1 MIRDDLSDSD
11 TQEYDSN
18 SSSEDLETPNNGET
32 QKMSEYEKQRMK
44 RMESNRARMEAL
56 GLQKM
61 ASSLMGSVK
70 KTKKKTEPKG
80 KAKIVEEDEEYKPP
94 EMDEGL
100 SSSSDDEEFV
110 GEGKSRAG
118 SHWGVLDCLGQKHRD
133 LPPMPG
139 PVKAVFGVVVLNGKL
154 LVMGGYSMKDG
165 TGIASGNVCQ
175 YDSCLNRWSKLVD
188 MNVASYDFACTE
200 VNGMVYAVGG
210 YGMDGVKKKNLTPK
224 SKVPAQKLMSNSDFV
239 DDDEALMQAIALS
252 LKDSVEC
259 SDVGCSGISQS
270 ADLHLTDGMINERKG
285 KAQSQEDTRKR
296 KRKKPVTSR
305 VQMTED
311 ELVLHFFQF
320 DESGK
325 GGISLRDLKRV
336 AAAHDFTWKDNE
348 MVDMIYCFDSNGDGK
363 LSLDDFRK
371 IVGQCNMIQV
381 SENSVIG
388 SKAR

>member
-110 GEGKSRAG
+110 GEGKSR
-118 SHWGVLDCLGQKHRD
+118 
-133 LPPMPG
+133 
-139 PVKAVFGVVVLNGKL
+139 
-154 LVMGGYSMKDG
+154 
-165 TGIASGNVCQ
+165 
-175 YDSCLNRWSKLVD
+175 
-188 MNVASYDFACTE
+188 
-200 VNGMVYAVGG
+200 
-210 YGMDGVKKKNLTPK
+210 VKKKNLTPK

-239 DDDEALMQAIALS
+239 DDDEALMQ
-252 LKDSVEC
+252 C

-363 LSLDDFRK
+363 CKYCWSMQHDTSFRK
-371 IVGQCNMIQV
+371 FCDRFKGMIARKTWTL
-381 SENSVIG
+381 ENVCCVILITTWIEC
-388 SKAR
+388 

>member
-1 MIRDDLSDSD
+1 MIRDDLSDY

-56 GLQKM
+56 GLQKL

-110 GEGKSRAG
+110 GEGKSR
-118 SHWGVLDCLGQKHRD
+118 V
-133 LPPMPG
+133 
-139 PVKAVFGVVVLNGKL
+139 
-154 LVMGGYSMKDG
+154 
-165 TGIASGNVCQ
+165 
-175 YDSCLNRWSKLVD
+175 
-188 MNVASYDFACTE
+188 
-200 VNGMVYAVGG
+200 
-210 YGMDGVKKKNLTPK
+210 VKKKNLTPK

>member
-11 TQEYDSN
+11 TQENDSN

-110 GEGKSRAG
+110 GEGKS
-118 SHWGVLDCLGQKHRD
+118 K
-133 LPPMPG
+133 
-139 PVKAVFGVVVLNGKL
+139 
-154 LVMGGYSMKDG
+154 
-165 TGIASGNVCQ
+165 
-175 YDSCLNRWSKLVD
+175 
-188 MNVASYDFACTE
+188 
-200 VNGMVYAVGG
+200 
-210 YGMDGVKKKNLTPK
+210 VKKKNLTPK
-224 SKVPAQKLMSNSDFV
+224 SKVPAKKLMSNSDFV

-259 SDVGCSGISQS
+259 SDVGCSGLSQS

-285 KAQSQEDTRKR
+285 KAHSQEDTRKR

-388 SKAR
+388 SKA

>member
-11 TQEYDSN
+11 TQENDSN

-110 GEGKSRAG
+110 GEGKSR
-118 SHWGVLDCLGQKHRD
+118 
-133 LPPMPG
+133 
-139 PVKAVFGVVVLNGKL
+139 
-154 LVMGGYSMKDG
+154 
-165 TGIASGNVCQ
+165 
-175 YDSCLNRWSKLVD
+175 
-188 MNVASYDFACTE
+188 
-200 VNGMVYAVGG
+200 
-210 YGMDGVKKKNLTPK
+210 VKKKNLTPK

-296 KRKKPVTSR
+296 KRKKPVCFVLGLVTSR

-388 SKAR
+388 SKA

>member
-18 SSSEDLETPNNGET
+18 SSSEDLETPNNGDT

-70 KTKKKTEPKG
+70 KTEPKG

-110 GEGKSRAG
+110 
-118 SHWGVLDCLGQKHRD
+118 
-133 LPPMPG
+133 
-139 PVKAVFGVVVLNGKL
+139 
-154 LVMGGYSMKDG
+154 
-165 TGIASGNVCQ
+165 
-175 YDSCLNRWSKLVD
+175 
-188 MNVASYDFACTE
+188 
-200 VNGMVYAVGG
+200 
-210 YGMDGVKKKNLTPK
+210 KKKNLTPK
-224 SKVPAQKLMSNSDFV
+224 SKVPAQKLMSDSDFV

-285 KAQSQEDTRKR
+285 KALSQEDTRKR
-296 KRKKPVTSR
+296 KRKKPQVTSR

>member
-11 TQEYDSN
+11 TQENDSN

-110 GEGKSRAG
+110 GEGKS
-118 SHWGVLDCLGQKHRD
+118 K
-133 LPPMPG
+133 
-139 PVKAVFGVVVLNGKL
+139 
-154 LVMGGYSMKDG
+154 
-165 TGIASGNVCQ
+165 
-175 YDSCLNRWSKLVD
+175 
-188 MNVASYDFACTE
+188 
-200 VNGMVYAVGG
+200 
-210 YGMDGVKKKNLTPK
+210 VKKKISTPK
-224 SKVPAQKLMSNSDFV
+224 SKVTAQKLMSNSDFV

-259 SDVGCSGISQS
+259 SDVGSQS

-285 KAQSQEDTRKR
+285 KAHSQEDTRKR

-336 AAAHDFTWKDNE
+336 AAAHDFTWTDNE

-388 SKAR
+388 SKA

>member
-18 SSSEDLETPNNGET
+18 SSSEDLETPNNGDT

-70 KTKKKTEPKG
+70 KTEPKG

-110 GEGKSRAG
+110 AIFILAG
-118 SHWGVLDCLGQKHRD
+118 CSFH
-133 LPPMPG
+133 
-139 PVKAVFGVVVLNGKL
+139 F
-154 LVMGGYSMKDG
+154 
-165 TGIASGNVCQ
+165 
-175 YDSCLNRWSKLVD
+175 
-188 MNVASYDFACTE
+188 FATIII
-200 VNGMVYAVGG
+200 
-210 YGMDGVKKKNLTPK
+210 VKKKNLTPK
-224 SKVPAQKLMSNSDFV
+224 SKVPAQKLMSDSDFV

-285 KAQSQEDTRKR
+285 KALSQEDTRKR

>member
-11 TQEYDSN
+11 TQENDSN

-110 GEGKSRAG
+110 GEGKSR
-118 SHWGVLDCLGQKHRD
+118 
-133 LPPMPG
+133 
-139 PVKAVFGVVVLNGKL
+139 
-154 LVMGGYSMKDG
+154 
-165 TGIASGNVCQ
+165 
-175 YDSCLNRWSKLVD
+175 
-188 MNVASYDFACTE
+188 
-200 VNGMVYAVGG
+200 
-210 YGMDGVKKKNLTPK
+210 VKKKNLTPK

-388 SKAR
+388 SKA

>member
-11 TQEYDSN
+11 TQENDSN

-70 KTKKKTEPKG
+70 KMMKKTEQKG
-80 KAKIVEEDEEYKPP
+80 KAKIVKEDEEYKPP

-110 GEGKSRAG
+110 GEGKS
-118 SHWGVLDCLGQKHRD
+118 K
-133 LPPMPG
+133 
-139 PVKAVFGVVVLNGKL
+139 
-154 LVMGGYSMKDG
+154 
-165 TGIASGNVCQ
+165 
-175 YDSCLNRWSKLVD
+175 
-188 MNVASYDFACTE
+188 
-200 VNGMVYAVGG
+200 
-210 YGMDGVKKKNLTPK
+210 VKKKISTPK
-224 SKVPAQKLMSNSDFV
+224 SKVTAQKLMSNSDFV
-239 DDDEALMQAIALS
+239 DGDEALMQAIALS
-252 LKDSVEC
+252 LKDSVKC
-259 SDVGCSGISQS
+259 SDVGSQS

-285 KAQSQEDTRKR
+285 KAHSQEDTRKR

-336 AAAHDFTWKDNE
+336 AAAHDFTWTDNE
-348 MVDMIYCFDSNGDGK
+348 MVDMIYCFDGNGDGK

-388 SKAR
+388 SKA